1 MSAVS
6 VGIDV
11 SKAKLDIALRQ
22 DGKQGEH
29 WVVTNDNA
37 GIAQLVAR
45 VREIAPDRIVLES
58 TGGLEVPVAAEL
70 AAAQLPVVVI
80 NPRQSRDFAKSTGRL
95 AKTDSIDAHVLAHF
109 AEAIQPEIRSL
120 PDEQTQA
127 LSALIARRRQVV
139 DMMTAEQNR
148 LGAATKAVRPR
159 IQTHL
164 DWLRRELDELDH
176 DLDERIRQTPVWRE
190 KDQMLRSAPGVGPVL
205 SRTILA
211 DLPEIGQLGRRQI
224 AALVGVAPLN
234 ADSGKMRGKRRVW
247 GGRAHVRAVLYMAA
261 VSASRYNPVIQ
272 PLYER
277 LCKAGKAKKVALI
290 ACMRKLLT
298 ILNAMIKHNTP
309 WKEAN
314 LQIAETASI

>member
-29 WVVTNDNA
+29 WVVANDSA

-45 VREIAPDRIVLES
+45 VREIAPARIVLES

-70 AAAQLPVVVI
+70 AVAQLPVVVI
-80 NPRQSRDFAKSTGRL
+80 NPRQSRNFARSTGRL

-109 AEAIQPEIRSL
+109 AEAVQPDIRSL

-139 DMMTAEQNR
+139 EMMTAEKNR
-148 LGAATKAVRPR
+148 LGSATKTVRPR

-164 DWLRRELDELDH
+164 DWLSRELAELDH
-176 DLDERIRQTPVWRE
+176 DLDEQIRQTPVWRE
-190 KDQMLRSAPGVGPVL
+190 KDQVLRSAPGVGPVL

-211 DLPEIGQLGRRQI
+211 DLPEIGQLDRRKI

-247 GGRAHVRAVLYMAA
+247 GGRASPRE
-261 VSASRYNPVIQ
+261 SRVVYGYHQCVNAQ
-272 PLYER
+272 PGHPPSL
-277 LCKAGKAKKVALI
+277 
-290 ACMRKLLT
+290 
-298 ILNAMIKHNTP
+298 
-309 WKEAN
+309 
-314 LQIAETASI
+314 

>member
-1 MSAVS
+1 VS

-11 SKAKLDIALRQ
+11 SKAKLDVALRR

-29 WVVTNDNA
+29 WVVANDSA
-37 GIAQLVAR
+37 GIAELVVR
-45 VREIAPDRIVLES
+45 VREIQPARIVLES
-58 TGGLEVPVAAEL
+58 TGGLELPAAAEL

-80 NPRQSRDFAKSTGRL
+80 NPRQARDFAKSIGRL

-109 AEAIQPEIRSL
+109 ADAIQPEIRAL

-127 LSALIARRRQVV
+127 LSALLARRRQVV
-139 DMMTAEQNR
+139 EMTTAEQNR
-148 LGAATKAVRPR
+148 LGSATRAVRPR

-164 DWLRRELDELDH
+164 DWLRRELAELDH
-176 DLDERIRQTPVWRE
+176 DLDEQIRQTPVWRE
-190 KDQMLRSAPGVGPVL
+190 KDQLLRSAPGVGPVL

-211 DLPEIGQLGRRQI
+211 DLPEIGQLDRRQI

-261 VSASRYNPVIQ
+261 VSAARYNPVIH

-277 LCKAGKAKKVALI
+277 LCKAGKAKKVALT

-298 ILNAMIKHNTP
+298 ILNAIVKHNTP
-309 WKEAN
+309 WTVSS
-314 LQIAETASI
+314 LQPTAITSV

>member
-29 WVVTNDNA
+29 WVVANDSA

-45 VREIAPDRIVLES
+45 VREIAPARIVLES

-80 NPRQSRDFAKSTGRL
+80 NPRQSRNFARSTGRL

-109 AEAIQPEIRSL
+109 AEAVQPDIRSL

-139 DMMTAEQNR
+139 EMMTAEKNR
-148 LGAATKAVRPR
+148 LGSATKTVRPR

-164 DWLRRELDELDH
+164 DWLSRELAELDH
-176 DLDERIRQTPVWRE
+176 NLDEQIRQTPVWRE
-190 KDQMLRSAPGVGPVL
+190 KDQTLRSAPGVGPVL
-205 SRTILA
+205 SRTLLA
-211 DLPEIGQLGRRQI
+211 DLPEIGQLDRRKI

-247 GGRAHVRAVLYMAA
+247 GGRAHVRAVLYMATI
-261 VSASRYNPVIQ
+261 SASMHNPVIR

-277 LCKAGKAKKVALI
+277 LCKSGKAKKVALT

-309 WKEAN
+309 WKEVT
-314 LQIAETASI
+314 LQTTETASI